1 MAEDTEVKEVKEVKK
16 RRRRRPLGKHKLIR
30 LICAAAVL
38 LMAVFTLTVVTA
50 MDHYRTYPGK
60 VEGDSVCSPG
70 RGSDYIVVGW
80 SEARNTD
87 VYKVWW
93 KEVEPEP
100 EQTADAEGAGE
111 AEDKGAE
118 QAGTAESEGNG
129 TAAEGEAKEG
139 VESDAAENK
148 GAAQTDSETDEAAE
162 AESEEPEEVVI
173 DDSWTE
179 AETDVPEITINDL
192 KEDTRYSFIIR
203 ADSKEKEGT
212 PTPPKTFT
220 TKRPQ
225 KLKVSKKITKFTFSE
240 PFKLKVSA
248 ETDVIYES
256 SDPKVAEVD
265 PETQKIKITGAG
277 DAEITVTARSSSEF
291 ESASKVVQLKVIDST
306 AVSAGGASAHI
317 IYHLSPDNCE
327 VVKSITGAGGAVIP
341 QGLAYTGDKYIVAY
355 GMGSPNRVISFDVD
369 GDGKSVSVPSVSMGH
384 PNGFTYANENGL
396 CYCAKGWTSKVYT
409 YEPTSD
415 SYGSV
420 NLSYGCSGIGYDR
433 KEKLLYTC
441 SRTAMVAYDISDG
454 YSVKYRCG
462 VVKHGGT
469 TYTQDCGGHAGIMF
483 RCLSGSSKHGTNY
496 IDLYDMKNGRYLGT
510 LSCDLSEVESCIVDK
525 DGFLEILANNSGSV
539 DYIWKTDLNIDTLGE
554 GL

>member
-1 MAEDTEVKEVKEVKK
+1 MAEDTEVKEVNTVKK
-16 RRRRRPLGKHKLIR
+16 RRRRRRLGKHRLIR

-100 EQTADAEGAGE
+100 EETADEQNAGDTG
-111 AEDKGAE
+111 DKE
-118 QAGTAESEGNG
+118 TAQ
-129 TAAEGEAKEG
+129 AAEGEAKEG
-139 VESDAAENK
+139 ETGADAETGDEADAA
-148 GAAQTDSETDEAAE
+148 DE

-179 AETDVPEITINDL
+179 AETDVPEITIEDL

-212 PTPPKTFT
+212 PTAPKTFT

-265 PETQKIKITGAG
+265 PETQKIKITGEG
-277 DAEITVTARSSSEF
+277 DAEIKVTARSSSEF

-306 AVSAGGASAHI
+306 PVNAGGASAHI

-355 GMGSPNRVISFDVD
+355 GMGNPNRIISFDVD

-384 PNGFTYANENGL
+384 PNGFTYADENGL

-420 NLSYGCSGIGYDR
+420 GLSYGCSGIGYDR

-462 VVKHGGT
+462 VVKHSGT
-469 TYTQDCGGHAGIMF
+469 TYTQDCGGHAGIML

-539 DYIWKTDLNIDTLGE
+539 DYIWKTDLNIETLGQ